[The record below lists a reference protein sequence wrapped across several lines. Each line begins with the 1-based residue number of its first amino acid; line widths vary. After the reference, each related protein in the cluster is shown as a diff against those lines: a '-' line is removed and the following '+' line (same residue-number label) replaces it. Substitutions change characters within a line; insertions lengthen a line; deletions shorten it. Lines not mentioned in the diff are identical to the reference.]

1 MLASLFRRPQAAGR
15 NGADAPADG
24 PGRSVLTVAGAMARR
39 EYLGMLALTGAAVL
53 ALGALALLFLVV
65 RADRTTPL
73 VFVVDGAGVVHS
85 GAASK
90 LGLQSEIFRRL
101 VVQAARVALSR
112 TCSDNGAVFDE
123 YEELALLFNQDG
135 RQAIQADLAA
145 QAQDFLVR
153 KISQK
158 VHVDKTRALAE
169 RGGRR
174 LIAAIGRLER
184 SGQFE
189 GRPFREL
196 VPFVAVFSFVPN
208 PRLDQTGAFPFVVAD
223 VKVSLSAESALDE
236 GQ

>member
-1 MLASLFRRPQAAGR
+1 MLASLFRRPAAAGR
-15 NGADAPADG
+15 NGSLPSAEGPA
-24 PGRSVLTVAGAMARR
+24 RSVLTVAGALSRR
-39 EYLGMLALTGAAVL
+39 EHLGMLALAGAAVL
-53 ALGALALLFLVV
+53 SLGALALLFMVL
-65 RADRTTPL
+65 RADKLTPL

-90 LGLQSEIFRRL
+90 LGLQSELFRRL

-112 TCSDNGAVFDE
+112 TCSDSGAVFDE
-123 YEELALLFNQDG
+123 YEELALLFNPDG
-135 RQAIQADLAA
+135 RRAIEADLAA
-145 QAQDFLVR
+145 QSQDFLVR
-153 KISQK
+153 RISQK

-208 PRLDQTGAFPFVVAD
+208 PRLDQAGAFPFVIAD

-236 GQ
+236 AR